1 MAGDAPIVHLAGPVI
16 TFGSACRQRCSWCG
30 ALVEEQDLTNVG
42 VLEADRP
49 AERRGQPLTVD
60 DLSWWE
66 GLVAVDDHAGVRVST
81 SVEPDVRDGEP
92 VAPERSCMRLF
103 DGLDSHR

>member
-1 MAGDAPIVHLAGPVI
+1 MAGDEPIVHLAGPVI
-16 TFGSACRQRCSWCG
+16 TFGSLSRQRCSWCG
-30 ALVEEQDLTNVG
+30 ALVEENDLARVG
-42 VLEADRP
+42 VLESDRP
-49 AERRGQPLTVD
+49 EERRGQPLTVD

-81 SVEPDVRDGEP
+81 SVEPEVRDGEP